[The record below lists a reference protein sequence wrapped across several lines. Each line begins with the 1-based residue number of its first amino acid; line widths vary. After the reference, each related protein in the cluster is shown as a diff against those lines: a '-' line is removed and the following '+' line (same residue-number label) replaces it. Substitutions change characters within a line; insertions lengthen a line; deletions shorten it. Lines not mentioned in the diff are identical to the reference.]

1 MSVVTVNLRAESIS
15 IIDSL
20 LQRELSSRLGHRD
33 GLCNLTLTGRTAPH
47 FGLSVNENCDPTVQS
62 DHLAALR
69 RLDPSGFQSGPV
81 LARGSMS
88 LPVRGGKL
96 KRGTWQGVYLM
107 NCSKEDSKAF
117 IAVTCVPAVSTTQFN
132 LSGGRG
138 SHMIPKDKWEK
149 LISNGD
155 AVVNFCELHTSA
167 SLSLLDAESAKSL
180 EDDMSRVVPEAWN
193 LDIFRHVYEGP
204 DDMPGHIKCTLLG
217 CSHSLSSSA
226 LEDPK
231 GPRPYLTEH
240 RNSGGW
246 GVGHSRTLE
255 LTAVQADDKPFV
267 SHVKVYEE
275 VMQQLNLCYTRYA
288 MVNLTVEEGY
298 SLVVGC
304 DIIPEVFSELLPYAA
319 VGNGRSV
326 DVPLKQECKV
336 WVVPR
341 QSPETNNGTD
351 LTTSVKTVYFGASC
365 PQ

>member
-33 GLCNLTLTGRTAPH
+33 GLCNLTLTGCTAPH

-62 DHLAALR
+62 DHLAAFR

-155 AVVNFCELHTSA
+155 VVVNFCELHTSA

-180 EDDMSRVVPEAWN
+180 EDDMSRVVPETWN

-204 DDMPGHIKCTLLG
+204 DDMPGHMKCTLLG

-226 LEDPK
+226 LNDSQGIGTPVA
-231 GPRPYLTEH
+231 G
-240 RNSGGW
+240 
-246 GVGHSRTLE
+246 GVGHTRTLE
-255 LTAVQADDKPFV
+255 LTAVEADDKPLV

-275 VMQQLNLCYTRYA
+275 VMKQLDLCDTRYA
-288 MVNLTVEEGY
+288 MANLTVDEGY

-304 DIIPEVFSELLPYAA
+304 DIIPEVSSELLPYAA

-336 WVVPR
+336 WVVPQ

-351 LTTSVKTVYFGASC
+351 LTTSVKAVYFGASC